1 MPHLMNT
8 KSTRPKNK
16 KRPKHLS
23 NLTWSEALTYL
34 NDLSYDL
41 FHESVR
47 EMILEPE
54 TGLYQMLKKKE
65 TT

>member
-1 MPHLMNT
+1 MPHIMNT

-16 KRPKHLS
+16 KRPTISLA
-23 NLTWSEALTYL
+23 EALAYL
-34 NDLSYDL
+34 SDPSNDL

-54 TGLYQMLKKKE
+54 PGLYEMSKKKE